1 MEAIL
6 WGKQLRDDMI
16 DPFLRGKVQRPSER
30 RLNNNGL
37 SVDLLDL
44 IATPREQGEV
54 LEKRERVYNVDNPS
68 EWEEAKVYME
78 EFECG

>member
-1 MEAIL
+1 
-6 WGKQLRDDMI
+6 MI
-16 DPFLRGKVQRPSER
+16 HPFLREKVQRPGER

-44 IATPREQGEV
+44 IATPCEQGEV

-68 EWEEAKVYME
+68 ELEEAEVYIE